1 MPTVNFFQSGSPMKL
16 VLIQG
21 NRYTQ
26 YTDRKLTIQ
35 VEVNDWADVDPKTWI
50 EEFRTDP
57 QKAIA

>member
-1 MPTVNFFQSGSPMKL
+1 MKL